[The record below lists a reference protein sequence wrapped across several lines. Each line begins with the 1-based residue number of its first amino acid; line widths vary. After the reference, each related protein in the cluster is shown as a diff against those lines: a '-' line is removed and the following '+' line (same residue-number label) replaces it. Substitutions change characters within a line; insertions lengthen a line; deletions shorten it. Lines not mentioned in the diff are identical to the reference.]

1 MFKTLRLSTEQC
13 ECGAL
18 ITFDPV
24 FSKTPGAGE
33 IAPSGASP
41 NLPAK
46 DSYVISFSQETSV
59 PSGQTSVELSP
70 SSYMISNN
78 SIFAPQVSAKISS
91 FHAGEPE
98 ALIKMTIKDVY
109 GNQLYTDYVQVNCL
123 AQNIENCVARDPDAQ
138 QYIRLNKDNN
148 WTYKVKD
155 QTVIQF
161 IKEFDNDEIEIVF
174 EAKHKSIYDSRSS
187 VPKVA
192 MVKIN
197 DNVALITPTP
207 TVTPTRT
214 VTPTVT
220 RTPTTTPTV
229 TPTKTVTP
237 TPTNTPTNTPTPT
250 VTPTNTVTPTITITP
265 TRTATPTVTPTITPT
280 QTITPT
286 PTATPTSTQT
296 PGASPTPT
304 PTVTPTITVTPTR
317 TMTPTPS
324 TTQLLTSAVYGWGS
338 NINRQMGTPL
348 GEGNYPSITLLTYD
362 NPSTI
367 SAGSNHV
374 LKIVNGYLYACG
386 KNDYGQL
393 GTGTGSDSTSF
404 QLVDSDSTWTQISAG
419 TSYSLGI
426 KSGKLY
432 AWGRNSFY
440 QLGDG
445 TTDNRAIPVLIDNT
459 RTWVQV
465 SAGKNSISAARD
477 SIGNLFIWGTGPG
490 TITTRTMPYNYGPG
504 FSSVSVGGSQILTIK
519 SDGKLY
525 AMGGYGFG
533 GVYNTL
539 EDIFTKIIIST
550 VPWGGINDVQVT
562 QISAGQDFS
571 LITDIDKSVW
581 SWGRNT
587 YGQLGDETFSTSY
600 NPKRIIE
607 GLTNYCAAKIFA
619 GYYHSLFIQDPSES
633 CSVYQSKLYAWGKNN
648 FGQLGDNTLVTRNSP
663 QYISLL
669 NSSSIITAGNDYSM
683 AVKN

>member
-1 MFKTLRLSTEQC
+1 MFKTLTFSTEQC

-33 IAPSGASP
+33 IAPSGATP

-46 DSYVISFSQETSV
+46 DSYVISFSQETTV

-70 SSYMISNN
+70 ASYTISNN
-78 SIFAPQVSAKISS
+78 SIFAAQVSAKITS
-91 FHAGEPE
+91 FHVGEPE
-98 ALIKMTIKDVY
+98 ALIKMTIKDIY
-109 GNQLYTDYVQVNCL
+109 GNQLYSDYVQVNCL
-123 AQNIENCVARDPDAQ
+123 AQSLENCVARDPNAQ

-161 IKEFDNDEIEIVF
+161 IKEFDNDEVEIVF
-174 EAKHKSIYDSRSS
+174 EAKHKSIYDNRTG

-207 TVTPTRT
+207 TTTPTKT

-220 RTPTTTPTV
+220 RTPTI
-229 TPTKTVTP
+229 TPTK
-237 TPTNTPTNTPTPT
+237 
-250 VTPTNTVTPTITITP
+250 
-265 TRTATPTVTPTITPT
+265 TVTPTITPT
-280 QTITPT
+280 QSV
-286 PTATPTSTQT
+286 TATPTLT
-296 PGASPTPT
+296 PTKTVT
-304 PTVTPTITVTPTR
+304 PTVTPTLTITPTKTTTPTVTPTVTPTQTVTPTLTVTPTPTKTPGASSTPTPTTTPTITISPTR

-324 TTQLLTSAVYGWGS
+324 TTQLLANAVYGWGD
-338 NINRQMGTPL
+338 NTNRQMGTL
-348 GEGNYPSITLLTYD
+348 GAGSYPSITLLTYD
-362 NPSTI
+362 NPSVI
-367 SAGSNHV
+367 SAGSDHT

-393 GTGTGSDSTSF
+393 GTGTGSDNTDFS
-404 QLVDSDSTWTQISAG
+404 LVDSDSTWTAVSAG

-445 TTDNRAIPVLIDNT
+445 TTNNRVIPVLIDNT

-465 SAGKNSISAARD
+465 AAGKSSISAARD
-477 SIGNLFIWGTGPG
+477 SLGNLFIWGTGPG
-490 TITTRTMPYNYGPG
+490 TITTRTTPYYYGTG
-504 FSSVSVGGSQILTIK
+504 FSNVSVGGFQILVIK

-533 GVYNTL
+533 GTYTSV
-539 EDIFTKIIIST
+539 DVFTKLTIDAT
-550 VPWGGINDVQVT
+550 PWGGVYDINVT
-562 QISAGQDFS
+562 RISAGQNFS
-571 LITDIDKSVW
+571 LITDYDNSVW
-581 SWGRNT
+581 SWGQNT
-587 YGQLGDETFSTSY
+587 YGQLGDETFNVSY
-600 NPKRIIE
+600 NPKRIFA
-607 GLTNYCAAKIFA
+607 GMSNYCSAEIFA
-619 GYYHSLFIQDPSES
+619 GYYHSLFISNADSG
-633 CSVYQSKLYAWGKNN
+633 CSAYQSRLYAWGKNN
-648 FGQLGDNTLVTRNSP
+648 GGQLGDNTLVNRNSP

-669 NSSSIITAGNDYSM
+669 SGNSILTAGNDYSM
-683 AVKN
+683 AVKK

>member
-214 VTPTVT
+214 ITP
-220 RTPTTTPTV
+220 
-229 TPTKTVTP
+229 
-237 TPTNTPTNTPTPT
+237 
-250 VTPTNTVTPTITITP
+250 TP
-265 TRTATPTVTPTITPT
+265 TRTATPTPTRTVTP
-280 QTITPT
+280 TPT
-286 PTATPTSTQT
+286 PTATPTVTPTQT
-296 PGASPTPT
+296 PAPSVT
-304 PTVTPTITVTPTR
+304 PTVTPTTSVTPSITPTR
-317 TMTPTPS
+317 TPTPS
-324 TTQLLTSAVYGWGS
+324 PSMLPFDGFYAWGKNTYNPIAG
-338 NINRQMGTPL
+338 NIWGDEIRNTPTL
-348 GEGNYPSITLLTYD
+348 INYDQPTL
-362 NPSTI
+362 I
-367 SAGSNHV
+367 SAGDLHTLKLQNGIAYSCGSN
-374 LKIVNGYLYACG
+374 LA
-386 KNDYGQL
+386 GQL
-393 GTGTGSDSTSF
+393 GKGNTVDATEWGAI
-404 QLVDSDSTWTQISAG
+404 DSDTTWTSVSAG
-419 TSYSLGI
+419 KAFSLGI
-426 KSGKLY
+426 KNSKLY
-432 AWGRNSFY
+432 SWGLNDRYQLGDTTTISRNLPTLINNGSWSGVYAGKDYINVAISGNGNLYTWGSGGIVGIIPDKSSPTLFGSGVWRDASAGKDHILAISGDGSLY
-440 QLGDG
+440 AAGSNVYGQLGDG
-445 TTDNRAIPVLIDNT
+445 TTVNKGTLTKIAGGSWKKISAGYYYSLAISGDGSLYSWGSNGFGALGDETYISKSSPVLISSGSWSGIVCSYGSYNRNGD
-459 RTWVQV
+459 
-465 SAGKNSISAARD
+465 
-477 SIGNLFIWGTGPG
+477 
-490 TITTRTMPYNYGPG
+490 TIEPESDPYNLA
-504 FSSVSVGGSQILTIK
+504 VSG
-519 SDGKLY
+519 DGTVY
-525 AMGGYGFG
+525 A
-533 GVYNTL
+533 
-539 EDIFTKIIIST
+539 
-550 VPWGGINDVQVT
+550 WGNN
-562 QISAGQDFS
+562 AA
-571 LITDIDKSVW
+571 
-581 SWGRNT
+581 
-587 YGQLGDETFSTSY
+587 GQLGDGTTIDA
-600 NPKRIIE
+600 NKPKKIVSGGWTQI
-607 GLTNYCAAKIFA
+607 GAGAK
-619 GYYHSLFIQDPSES
+619 Y
-633 CSVYQSKLYAWGKNN
+633 
-648 FGQLGDNTLVTRNSP
+648 
-663 QYISLL
+663 
-669 NSSSIITAGNDYSM
+669 SIAITDRY
-683 AVKN
+683 